1 MHHFNVVD
9 SYYEYSKEKYFL
21 INLNE
26 IGVLISLKDGH
37 IYAKHKTISPT
48 TKTE

>member
-21 INLNE
+21 INLSE
-26 IGVLISLKDGH
+26 IGVYISLKDGD
-37 IYAKHKTISPT
+37 IYTKHKPIFLH
-48 TKTE
+48 